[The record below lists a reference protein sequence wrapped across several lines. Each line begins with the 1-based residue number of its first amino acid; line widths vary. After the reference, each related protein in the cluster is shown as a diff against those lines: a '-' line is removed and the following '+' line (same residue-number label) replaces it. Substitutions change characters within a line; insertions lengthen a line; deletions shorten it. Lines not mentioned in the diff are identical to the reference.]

1 MIRVSAILPKLSGEK
16 GILHMEN
23 VTDSSKL
30 ITFEREVDEEDTT
43 TSIDT
48 TSAYENAI
56 ANWHG
61 GYDEEGDYTGEGE
74 YDANMNYVG
83 SKAYRGKHCGKR

>member
-1 MIRVSAILPKLSGEK
+1 MR
-16 GILHMEN
+16 M
-23 VTDSSKL
+23 
-30 ITFEREVDEEDTT
+30 R
-43 TSIDT
+43 
-48 TSAYENAI
+48 I

-83 SKAYRGKHCGKR
+83 PKPTEEALRQTVTGWAAIWRTAATPDTDSLTRMEIT